1 MAAAEPITA
10 KGQKT
15 RTRIVRAAA
24 ELVAEKGAVA
34 VSLDD
39 VCARAGASRSQLY
52 HYFDDKA
59 DLIRA
64 VVAATTSA
72 VLDAQN
78 EYLDSLDSFAAIAA
92 WFDLLVALQE
102 ARDARGGC
110 PIGSLVGQLAERD
123 EQARVALKTSFD
135 DWQGHLADGLGRM
148 RDRGELKPDMDPVRT
163 ATATMASVQGGLLLS
178 QVRRDPE
185 QLRIALDAAMTALRE
200 GAIS

>member
-1 MAAAEPITA
+1 MVATEPSTA
-10 KGQKT
+10 KGQET
-15 RTRIVRAAA
+15 RARIVQVAA

-39 VCARAGASRSQLY
+39 VCGRAGASRSQLY

-72 VLDAQN
+72 VLSAQD
-78 EYLDSLDSFAAIAA
+78 EHLARLDSWPAIAA
-92 WFDLLVALQE
+92 WFDYLVALQD
-102 ARDARGGC
+102 AREARGGC

-123 EQARVALKTSFD
+123 EQARLGLRAGLD
-135 DWQGHLADGLGRM
+135 EWQQHLADGLTAM
-148 RDRGELKPDMDPVRT
+148 RTRGELNADAEPARL
-163 ATATMASVQGGLLLS
+163 ATATMASIQGGLLLS

-185 QLRIALDAAMTALRE
+185 QMRVALDAAMIALRD
-200 GAIS
+200 AATT